1 MTSGPADARPENSS
15 SPPRFAGA
23 HLTGSAFPDDDG
35 TADPAVALAL
45 AEHAAGGPARSVQQ
59 ALLGTRLLVPVVAM
73 LEESEVSATGVTV
86 DKQSSM
92 ATVTVLGTSGKS
104 AVPVFTSM
112 ATMVAWRP
120 DARPS
125 AVSAEYAAAAALQDA
140 DALLIDPAGP
150 HRLVLAGA
158 GLRALA
164 AGRAWLPLPEDAD
177 LARELN
183 EVVADLGVEV
193 LVVATTSANDDAD
206 LVVVQGAASEAKA
219 EAEATV
225 ITQRIVQLP
234 ALRERVERGVR
245 IRFERHAGQ

>member
-1 MTSGPADARPENSS
+1 VTADPENSS
-15 SPPRFAGA
+15 PEPRFAGA
-23 HLTGSAFPDDDG
+23 HLTGSAFPDDVG
-35 TADPAVALAL
+35 TADPAVTQAL
-45 AEHAAGGPARSVQQ
+45 AEHSAGGSARSVQQ

-73 LEESEVSATGVTV
+73 LEESEVSATGATV

-92 ATVTVLGTSGKS
+92 ATVTVVGANGKS

-112 ATMVAWRP
+112 ATMLAWRP

-125 AVSAEYAAAAALQDA
+125 AVSAEYAAVAALQDA

-158 GLRALA
+158 GLHALA
-164 AGRAWLPLPEDAD
+164 AGRPWLPLPEDAD
-177 LARELN
+177 LLSQLN
-183 EVVADLGVEV
+183 ETVADLGARVA
-193 LVVATTSANDDAD
+193 VVQTDSAQDDAD
-206 LVVVQGAASEAKA
+206 LIVQSPSTD
-219 EAEATV
+219 AEATAV